1 MRSSSADHWPSPLW
15 PPAFVEARKNG
26 QIATLPAAVLLTRH
40 WHYVVG
46 VIHCAF
52 IAAVNTVLGALA
64 IKSARYVAHVNNTI
78 TLWLVVAANFV
89 ALFTESLSVKLADPL
104 GRRPVLIQA
113 VASAV
118 LTPLFLPSLDS
129 GSGPLMVLESVVCL
143 ACGHAAANAVWP
155 SFHGE
160 AFSTTVHFSGP
171 ATGTRIVLLTAGFAP
186 ATVTAMGGIQPG
198 PGGTGHP
205 MQGSGDLAAARV
217 AEAVF
222 S

>member
-1 MRSSSADHWPSPLW
+1 LRSSSADHWPSPLW

-89 ALFTESLSVKLADPL
+89 ALFTESLSGKLA
-104 GRRPVLIQA
+104 
-113 VASAV
+113 
-118 LTPLFLPSLDS
+118 
-129 GSGPLMVLESVVCL
+129 
-143 ACGHAAANAVWP
+143 
-155 SFHGE
+155 
-160 AFSTTVHFSGP
+160 
-171 ATGTRIVLLTAGFAP
+171 TG
-186 ATVTAMGGIQPG
+186 
-198 PGGTGHP
+198 
-205 MQGSGDLAAARV
+205 LAAGPCSSRPWQV
-217 AEAVF
+217 L